1 MQLGEDEG
9 APKIASAN
17 GTSQSANQSH
27 YFADNL
33 RVQALA
39 QSHRPFET
47 DLKEDEDG
55 RLIALVVDVVNKNV
69 LIYQV
74 RIPRRD
80 EEDQP

>member
-17 GTSQSANQSH
+17 WTSQSANQSY

-33 RVQALA
+33 RVHALA

-47 DLKEDEDG
+47 VRKGRKDEKFILKGTSSAE
-55 RLIALVVDVVNKNV
+55 
-69 LIYQV
+69 V
-74 RIPRRD
+74 RAVAMQEKVEWLFP
-80 EEDQP
+80 